1 MRPKL
6 GLTIA
11 KRRNGIL
18 VTALAACLAATA
30 CTSTTPTIT
39 GAQPE
44 QSTEA
49 ANPLTITVS
58 PDNGA
63 GSMPASTE
71 VGIKIGG
78 GGSVTDVTVVNATTG
93 QPVSG
98 ALRADGTTWVPADP
112 LAYGT
117 QFTATVTARSSA
129 DQAKTQTATTTFST
143 MGQPGHETG
152 TGLYMFDG
160 ETVGVAM
167 PVVIEFDEEVPEE
180 ARAGVQQRLFVT
192 TDPPQPGVW
201 HWASGRQVW
210 YRAPDY
216 WKPGTTITVRSALQ
230 GVPTGNGSYGDSDRR
245 ATVTVGNKVFM
256 DVDNESKQMNVF
268 VDDQLT
274 NTMPVSLGKPDTP
287 SSSGAMVLMTKEAT
301 RTFDTRGEPNGGYVV
316 DVNWA
321 MRLTW
326 GGEFIHAAP
335 WSVGQQGNS
344 NVSHG
349 CVNMSDGNSAWL
361 FGIAHV
367 GDPIIV
373 RGTEVPLSNG
383 NGWTAWNQTWA
394 EYVQG
399 SALPV
404 DPALATQPGVDPA
417 TGKMPPA
424 PAPAPSQT
432 SAPQVPAAQPAPTR

>member
-1 MRPKL
+1 MRPIL

-11 KRRNGIL
+11 KRRNGLL
-18 VTALAACLAATA
+18 VTALAACLAVTA
-30 CTSTTPTIT
+30 CTSTTPTVT
-39 GAQPE
+39 GAPE
-44 QSTEA
+44 QSA
-49 ANPLTITVS
+49 AAIKPLTLTVS
-58 PDNGA
+58 PDNGV
-63 GSMPASTE
+63 GDMPASTE
-71 VGIKIGG
+71 IGIKVGN
-78 GGSVTDVTVVNATTG
+78 GSVTDVTVVNAATG

-98 ALRADGTTWVPADP
+98 ALRADGTTWVPAEP
-112 LAYGT
+112 LAYST
-117 QFTATVTARSSA
+117 QYTATATARSSE
-129 DQAKTQTATTTFST
+129 DGSKTQMATTTFST
-143 MGQPGHETG
+143 MGQPGHQTY

-167 PVVIEFDEEVPEE
+167 PVVIEFDEEVPVE
-180 ARAGVQQRLFVT
+180 ARAAVQQRLFVT
-192 TDPPQPGVW
+192 TNPPQPGVW
-201 HWASGRQVW
+201 SWPSGRQVW

-216 WKPGTTITVRSALQ
+216 WKPGTTITVRAGLQ
-230 GVPTGNGSYGDSDRR
+230 GVPTGNGAYGDSDRR

-256 DVDNESKQMNVF
+256 DVDNGTKQMNVF
-268 VDDQLT
+268 VDDQLA
-274 NTMPVSLGKPDTP
+274 NTMPVSLGKPSTP
-287 SSSGAMVLMTKEAT
+287 SSSGAMVLMTKEPT

-335 WSVGQQGNS
+335 WSVGQQGNT

-349 CVNMSDGNSAWL
+349 CINMSDGNSSWL
-361 FGIAHV
+361 FGITHV

-373 RGTEVPLSNG
+373 RGTEVALDNG

-404 DPALATQPGVDPA
+404 DPALATQPGVDPL
-417 TGKMPPA
+417 TGTMPPA
-424 PAPAPSQT
+424 PAPSASA
-432 SAPQVPAAQPAPTR
+432 APQVPAAQPSPTR

>member
-1 MRPKL
+1 MRPIAIGNTRK
-6 GLTIA
+6 GLLATT
-11 KRRNGIL
+11 
-18 VTALAACLAATA
+18 VAACLALSA
-30 CTSTTPTIT
+30 CTGSPPPASD
-39 GAQPE
+39 AQA
-44 QSTEA
+44 QASA
-49 ANPLTITVS
+49 APAEPLKVTVS

-63 GSMPASTE
+63 GNLPASTE
-71 VGIKIGG
+71 IGFSIAG
-78 GGSVTDVTVVNATTG
+78 GALSDVALVNAATG
-93 QPVSG
+93 QAVAG
-98 ALRADGTTWVPADP
+98 ALRADGATWVPNDP

-117 QFTATVTARSSA
+117 QYTATVTAHRTDDKS
-129 DQAKTQTATTTFST
+129 KTESATTSFST
-143 MGQPGHETG
+143 MGQPGRLTG

-160 ETVGVAM
+160 ETVGVGM
-167 PVVIEFDEEVPEE
+167 PVVVEFEDEVPPE
-180 ARAGVQQRLFVT
+180 ARAGVQSRLFVT
-192 TDPPQPGVW
+192 TNPPQPGVW

-256 DVDNESKQMNVF
+256 DVDNATKQMNVY
-268 VDDQLT
+268 VDNQLV
-274 NTMPVSLGKPDTP
+274 NTMPVSLGKPSTP
-287 SSSGAMVLMTKEAT
+287 SSSGAMVIMTKEPT

-335 WSVGQQGNS
+335 WSVGDQGHT

-361 FGIAHV
+361 FNLAHV

-373 RGTEVPLSNG
+373 RGTEVALSDG

-394 EYVQG
+394 DYVQG

-404 DPALATQPGVDPA
+404 DPALAAQPGVDPH
-417 TGKMPPA
+417 TGQSPVA
-424 PAPAPSQT
+424 PAAGNPTAS
-432 SAPQVPAAQPAPTR
+432 QVPAAQPTPTR